1 YSMADGGQLEMFTRE
16 MRSLLAAYMRQQG
29 NNTLEDIVAEVDGR
43 FPAAKICLS
52 NFWPHVAPANPNNVC
67 VQPSYTAAGY
77 KVFSDIM
84 EDLDSLDDGGGGITQ
99 STNAFRTEYFRRY
112 ADRWLNFAKAF
123 SKIRAS
129 MQEGDVFISYADIRK
144 IEDMPHYRAMQRL
157 AGELVPLQHAKE
169 SPPWLLSCMLM
180 DLVVDIAV
188 FEHQE
193 VATSR
198 ARTLL
203 SLVTSAPDLVQRLR
217 AETKDARQARQ
228 MLEVAES
235 IHAYFA
241 DTLSLLPVLISPE
254 KSYTLASTWF
264 GGARMAGKQ
273 DAKAV
278 QKNQSGQQTDTTES
292 AYANAQKQLEI
303 ILAPFKGSG
312 QNPMLD
318 LMPGFL
324 DFIAQG
330 VTVQAAKVVQESWE
344 NDVLGS
350 ATALYRQDDV
360 AGLFGDKGVVKT
372 FVDARLKPFLTR
384 RGKALSPARWGDIE
398 FPLTTDALK
407 VLSQA
412 EVIAAQPPEDT
423 YYVQLRSQPTLVNVD
438 ARERVDSTTLS
449 LQCQDKTYT
458 LINRNY
464 PRDEKF
470 QYTVKQCGPATLEI
484 AFPSFTLKRNY
495 GTFTAF
501 LKDFQYGER
510 DFSQDDFGD
519 AADKMESAGVN
530 SVTVRIL
537 PDNVVTVL
545 QKEGNEPPVLPDRIT
560 YVW

>member
-1 YSMADGGQLEMFTRE
+1 
-16 MRSLLAAYMRQQG
+16 
-29 NNTLEDIVAEVDGR
+29 
-43 FPAAKICLS
+43 
-52 NFWPHVAPANPNNVC
+52 
-67 VQPSYTAAGY
+67 
-77 KVFSDIM
+77 
-84 EDLDSLDDGGGGITQ
+84 
-99 STNAFRTEYFRRY
+99 
-112 ADRWLNFAKAF
+112 
-123 SKIRAS
+123 
-129 MQEGDVFISYADIRK
+129 
-144 IEDMPHYRAMQRL
+144 
-157 AGELVPLQHAKE
+157 
-169 SPPWLLSCMLM
+169 MLM
-180 DLVVDIAV
+180 DLVEDIAV

-193 VATSR
+193 AATSR
-198 ARTLL
+198 VRTLL
-203 SLVTSAPDLVQRLR
+203 TLVTSAPELVQRLR
-217 AETKDARQARQ
+217 AETKDAKQARQ

-235 IHAYFA
+235 IHAYFDDA
-241 DTLSLLPVLISPE
+241 LSLLPVLTKPE
-254 KSYTLASTWF
+254 QSYALASTWF
-264 GGARMAGKQ
+264 GGGRMAGQQAAKPVQNSQHGQQQ
-273 DAKAV
+273 DA
-278 QKNQSGQQTDTTES
+278 TED
-292 AYANAQKQLEI
+292 AYVNAQKQLEI
-303 ILAPFKGSG
+303 ILAPFRGSG

-318 LMPGFL
+318 LMPGIL

-330 VTVQAAKVVQESWE
+330 ITVQAAKVVQESWE

-412 EVIAAQPPEDT
+412 EMIAAQPPEDT

-449 LQCQDKTYT
+449 LQCQDKTYS
-458 LINRNY
+458 LVNRNY

-470 QYTVKQCGPATLEI
+470 QYTVKQCGATTLEI
-484 AFPSFTLKRNY
+484 AFPSFTLTRNY
-495 GTFTAF
+495 DTFTAF

-519 AADKMESAGVN
+519 AADKMETAGVN

-537 PDNVVTVL
+537 PDNVVNVL
-545 QKEGNEPPVLPDRIT
+545 QKEGNEPPALPDRIT